1 MLIIF
6 IAPAFIVLFVFI
18 IYPVFETIRLS
29 FYDKIGREF
38 LGWSNYAWAIK
49 DPDFRRSILNNFGW
63 LLIVPTLSTF
73 FGLVIAN
80 LADRIWW
87 GTIAKS
93 IIFMPMAIS
102 FVGAGVIWK
111 FIYDYRGPEQEQ
123 IGLLNAI
130 VVAFGFEPQAWLTI
144 PIWNNLF
151 LMAIMIWI
159 QTGLALVI
167 FSAALRSIPS
177 ETLDAARI
185 DGASELKIFWSIIIP
200 YLQQTILVIWTII
213 TILVLKVFDIIY
225 AMTNGQWQTEV
236 LANLMYDWM
245 FRGGGDSGRG
255 SVLAFCIMIGVIPIL
270 GMELISAQK
279 RAENMIKKL
288 SISSIFAQLLLLI
301 FVFVWIAPTFG
312 LFISSLRDKDVLAIS
327 GWWTSFTTTDVNE
340 IYRTKGMEAQ
350 IEEDGYFIIK
360 DKVFEEGSGKIISRF
375 GITSKNIDEFE
386 VGEIAVFK
394 DGSEISI
401 DEDRKLL
408 LEIKRKIY

>member
-1 MLIIF
+1 MNIISLISTVLAGIFFFIIYFRLFNFILDYTIKYKIINHRYENSIRSIIF
-6 IAPAFIVLFVFI
+6 IAPAFLVLFTFI
-18 IYPVFETIRLS
+18 LFPVFETIRLS
-29 FYDKIGREF
+29 FYDKFGREF
-38 LGWSNYAWAIK
+38 IGFDNYLWAIK
-49 DPDFRRSILNNFGW
+49 DTEFRRSILNNLGW

-80 LADRIWW
+80 LTDRIWW

-111 FIYDYRGPEQEQ
+111 FIYDYRGVDDQQ

-130 VVAFGFEPQAWLTI
+130 VVSFGLEPQAWLTI

-167 FSAALRSIPS
+167 FSAALRGIPK
-177 ETLDAARI
+177 ETLEAARI
-185 DGASELKIFWSIIIP
+185 DGASEFRIFWSIIIP
-200 YLQQTILVIWTII
+200 FLEQTILVIWTII

-270 GMELISAQK
+270 AWNLY
-279 RAENMIKKL
+279 RH
-288 SISSIFAQLLLLI
+288 
-301 FVFVWIAPTFG
+301 
-312 LFISSLRDKDVLAIS
+312 R
-327 GWWTSFTTTDVNE
+327 NE
-340 IYRTKGMEAQ
+340 QST
-350 IEEDGYFIIK
+350 
-360 DKVFEEGSGKIISRF
+360 
-375 GITSKNIDEFE
+375 
-386 VGEIAVFK
+386 
-394 DGSEISI
+394 
-401 DEDRKLL
+401 
-408 LEIKRKIY
+408 

>member
-1 MLIIF
+1 MTIFSIALTVLLGIVAFVLFFHVSNFLLDYFGKRSSKIFKLENSIRVIIF

-270 GMELISAQK
+270 GWNLYQH
-279 RAENMIKKL
+279 KKE
-288 SISSIFAQLLLLI
+288 Q
-301 FVFVWIAPTFG
+301 
-312 LFISSLRDKDVLAIS
+312 
-327 GWWTSFTTTDVNE
+327 
-340 IYRTKGMEAQ
+340 
-350 IEEDGYFIIK
+350 
-360 DKVFEEGSGKIISRF
+360 
-375 GITSKNIDEFE
+375 NI
-386 VGEIAVFK
+386 
-394 DGSEISI
+394 
-401 DEDRKLL
+401 
-408 LEIKRKIY
+408 

>member
-1 MLIIF
+1 MSIFSLAITVLMGILVFVLFFHLSNSLLDYFGRKYQRAYIYERSLRAIIF
-6 IAPAFIVLFVFI
+6 IAPAFIVLFIFI

-38 LGWSNYAWAIK
+38 IGLYNYAWAIK
-49 DPDFRRSILNNFGW
+49 DPDFKRSILNNFGW

-80 LADRIWW
+80 LADRVWW

-111 FIYDYRGPEQEQ
+111 FIYDYRGPGDEQ

-130 VVAFGFEPQAWLTI
+130 TVSLGFEPQAWLTI
-144 PIWNNLF
+144 PLWNNLF
-151 LMAIMIWI
+151 LMAIMIWV

-167 FSAALRSIPS
+167 FSAALRSIPN

-255 SVLAFCIMIGVIPIL
+255 SVLAICIMIGVIPIL
-270 GMELISAQK
+270 GWNLYQHRREQK
-279 RAENMIKKL
+279 L
-288 SISSIFAQLLLLI
+288 
-301 FVFVWIAPTFG
+301 
-312 LFISSLRDKDVLAIS
+312 
-327 GWWTSFTTTDVNE
+327 
-340 IYRTKGMEAQ
+340 
-350 IEEDGYFIIK
+350 
-360 DKVFEEGSGKIISRF
+360 
-375 GITSKNIDEFE
+375 
-386 VGEIAVFK
+386 
-394 DGSEISI
+394 
-401 DEDRKLL
+401 
-408 LEIKRKIY
+408 

>member
-1 MLIIF
+1 MNIISLISTVLAGIFFFIIYFRLFNFILDYIIKYKIIGHGYENSIRSIIF
-6 IAPAFIVLFVFI
+6 IAPAFLVLFTFI
-18 IYPVFETIRLS
+18 LFPVFETIRLS
-29 FYDKIGREF
+29 FYDKFGREF
-38 LGWSNYAWAIK
+38 IGFDNYLWAIK
-49 DPDFRRSILNNFGW
+49 DTEFRRSILNNLGW

-80 LADRIWW
+80 LTDRIWW

-111 FIYDYRGPEQEQ
+111 FIYDYRGVDDQQ

-130 VVAFGFEPQAWLTI
+130 VVSFGLEPQAWLTI

-167 FSAALRSIPS
+167 FSAALRGIPK
-177 ETLDAARI
+177 ETLEAARI
-185 DGASELKIFWSIIIP
+185 DGASEFRIFWSIIIP
-200 YLQQTILVIWTII
+200 FLEQTILVIWTII

-255 SVLAFCIMIGVIPIL
+255 SVLAIVIMIGVIPIL
-270 GMELISAQK
+270 AWNLYKHRQEQK
-279 RAENMIKKL
+279 I
-288 SISSIFAQLLLLI
+288 
-301 FVFVWIAPTFG
+301 
-312 LFISSLRDKDVLAIS
+312 
-327 GWWTSFTTTDVNE
+327 
-340 IYRTKGMEAQ
+340 
-350 IEEDGYFIIK
+350 
-360 DKVFEEGSGKIISRF
+360 
-375 GITSKNIDEFE
+375 
-386 VGEIAVFK
+386 
-394 DGSEISI
+394 
-401 DEDRKLL
+401 
-408 LEIKRKIY
+408 

>member
-1 MLIIF
+1 MNIISLISTVLAGIFFFIIYFRLFNSILDYIIKYKIISHRYENSIRSIIF
-6 IAPAFIVLFVFI
+6 IAPAFLVLFTFI
-18 IYPVFETIRLS
+18 LFPVFETIRLS
-29 FYDKIGREF
+29 FYDKFGREF
-38 LGWSNYAWAIK
+38 IGFDNYLWAIK
-49 DPDFRRSILNNFGW
+49 DNEFRRSILNNLGW

-80 LADRIWW
+80 LTDRIWW

-111 FIYDYRGPEQEQ
+111 FIYDYRGVDDQQ

-130 VVAFGFEPQAWLTI
+130 VVSFGLEPEAWLTI

-167 FSAALRSIPS
+167 FSAALRGIPK
-177 ETLDAARI
+177 ETLEAARI
-185 DGASELKIFWSIIIP
+185 DGASEFRIFWSIIIP
-200 YLQQTILVIWTII
+200 FLEQTILVIWTII

-270 GMELISAQK
+270 AWNLY
-279 RAENMIKKL
+279 RH
-288 SISSIFAQLLLLI
+288 
-301 FVFVWIAPTFG
+301 
-312 LFISSLRDKDVLAIS
+312 R
-327 GWWTSFTTTDVNE
+327 NE
-340 IYRTKGMEAQ
+340 QST
-350 IEEDGYFIIK
+350 
-360 DKVFEEGSGKIISRF
+360 
-375 GITSKNIDEFE
+375 
-386 VGEIAVFK
+386 
-394 DGSEISI
+394 
-401 DEDRKLL
+401 
-408 LEIKRKIY
+408 

>member
-1 MLIIF
+1 MNIFSLAFIVLVGILFFVLFFHFSNFVLDYYEKKSKSSFTFENSIRVIIF
-6 IAPAFIVLFVFI
+6 ITPAFIVLFVFI

-29 FYDKIGREF
+29 FFDKVGREF
-38 LGWSNYAWAIK
+38 VGWHNYSWAIK
-49 DPDFRRSILNNFGW
+49 DPDFRRSILNNLGW

-111 FIYDYRGPEQEQ
+111 FIYDYRGPGDDQ

-130 VVAFGFEPQAWLTI
+130 TVALGFEPQAWLTI
-144 PIWNNLF
+144 SIWNNLF

-167 FSAALRSIPS
+167 FSAALRSIPN

-270 GMELISAQK
+270 AWNLYQHRK
-279 RAENMIKKL
+279 DQ
-288 SISSIFAQLLLLI
+288 QL
-301 FVFVWIAPTFG
+301 
-312 LFISSLRDKDVLAIS
+312 
-327 GWWTSFTTTDVNE
+327 
-340 IYRTKGMEAQ
+340 
-350 IEEDGYFIIK
+350 
-360 DKVFEEGSGKIISRF
+360 
-375 GITSKNIDEFE
+375 
-386 VGEIAVFK
+386 
-394 DGSEISI
+394 
-401 DEDRKLL
+401 
-408 LEIKRKIY
+408 

>member
-1 MLIIF
+1 MNIISLISTVLAGIFFFIIYFRLFNFILDYIIKYNIISHRYENSIRSIIF
-6 IAPAFIVLFVFI
+6 IAPAFLVLFTFI
-18 IYPVFETIRLS
+18 LFPVFETIRLS
-29 FYDKIGREF
+29 FYDKFGREF
-38 LGWSNYAWAIK
+38 IGLDNYLWAIK
-49 DPDFRRSILNNFGW
+49 DNEFRRSILNNLGW

-80 LADRIWW
+80 LTDRIWW

-111 FIYDYRGPEQEQ
+111 FIYDYRGVDDQQ

-130 VVAFGFEPQAWLTI
+130 VVSFGLEPQAWLTI

-167 FSAALRSIPS
+167 FSAALRGIPK
-177 ETLDAARI
+177 ETLEAARI
-185 DGASELKIFWSIIIP
+185 DGASEFRIFWSIIIP
-200 YLQQTILVIWTII
+200 FLEQTILVIWTII

-270 GMELISAQK
+270 AWNLY
-279 RAENMIKKL
+279 RH
-288 SISSIFAQLLLLI
+288 
-301 FVFVWIAPTFG
+301 
-312 LFISSLRDKDVLAIS
+312 R
-327 GWWTSFTTTDVNE
+327 NE
-340 IYRTKGMEAQ
+340 QST
-350 IEEDGYFIIK
+350 
-360 DKVFEEGSGKIISRF
+360 
-375 GITSKNIDEFE
+375 
-386 VGEIAVFK
+386 
-394 DGSEISI
+394 
-401 DEDRKLL
+401 
-408 LEIKRKIY
+408 

>member
-1 MLIIF
+1 MNIISLISTVLAGIFFFIIYFQLFNFILDYIIKYKIISHRYENSIRSIIF
-6 IAPAFIVLFVFI
+6 IAPAFLVLFTFI
-18 IYPVFETIRLS
+18 LFPVFETIRLS
-29 FYDKIGREF
+29 FYDKFGREF
-38 LGWSNYAWAIK
+38 IGFDNYLWAIK
-49 DPDFRRSILNNFGW
+49 DNEFRRSILNNLGW

-80 LADRIWW
+80 LTDRIWW

-111 FIYDYRGPEQEQ
+111 FIYDYRGVDDQQ

-130 VVAFGFEPQAWLTI
+130 VVSFGLEPQAWLTI

-167 FSAALRSIPS
+167 FSAALRGIPK
-177 ETLDAARI
+177 ETLEAARI
-185 DGASELKIFWSIIIP
+185 DGASEFRIFWSIIIP
-200 YLQQTILVIWTII
+200 FLEQTILVIWTII

-270 GMELISAQK
+270 AWNLY
-279 RAENMIKKL
+279 RH
-288 SISSIFAQLLLLI
+288 
-301 FVFVWIAPTFG
+301 
-312 LFISSLRDKDVLAIS
+312 R
-327 GWWTSFTTTDVNE
+327 NE
-340 IYRTKGMEAQ
+340 QST
-350 IEEDGYFIIK
+350 
-360 DKVFEEGSGKIISRF
+360 
-375 GITSKNIDEFE
+375 
-386 VGEIAVFK
+386 
-394 DGSEISI
+394 
-401 DEDRKLL
+401 
-408 LEIKRKIY
+408 

>member
-1 MLIIF
+1 MNIISLISTVLAGIFFFIIYFQLFNFILDYIIKYKIIDHRYENSIRSIIF
-6 IAPAFIVLFVFI
+6 IAPAFFVLFTFI
-18 IYPVFETIRLS
+18 LFPVFETIRLS
-29 FYDKIGREF
+29 FYDKFGREF
-38 LGWSNYAWAIK
+38 IGFDNYLWAIK
-49 DPDFRRSILNNFGW
+49 DNEFRRSILNNLGW

-80 LADRIWW
+80 LTDRIWW

-111 FIYDYRGPEQEQ
+111 FIYDYRGVDDQQ

-130 VVAFGFEPQAWLTI
+130 VVSFGLEPQAWLTI

-167 FSAALRSIPS
+167 FSAALRGIPK
-177 ETLDAARI
+177 ETLEAARI
-185 DGASELKIFWSIIIP
+185 DGASEFRIFWSIIIP
-200 YLQQTILVIWTII
+200 FLEQTILVIWTII

-270 GMELISAQK
+270 AWNLY
-279 RAENMIKKL
+279 RH
-288 SISSIFAQLLLLI
+288 
-301 FVFVWIAPTFG
+301 
-312 LFISSLRDKDVLAIS
+312 R
-327 GWWTSFTTTDVNE
+327 NE
-340 IYRTKGMEAQ
+340 QST
-350 IEEDGYFIIK
+350 
-360 DKVFEEGSGKIISRF
+360 
-375 GITSKNIDEFE
+375 
-386 VGEIAVFK
+386 
-394 DGSEISI
+394 
-401 DEDRKLL
+401 
-408 LEIKRKIY
+408 

>member
-1 MLIIF
+1 MNIISLISTVLAGIFFFIIYFQLFNFILDYIIKYKIISHRYENSIRSIIF
-6 IAPAFIVLFVFI
+6 IAPAFLVLFTFI
-18 IYPVFETIRLS
+18 LFPVFETIRLS
-29 FYDKIGREF
+29 FYDKFGREF
-38 LGWSNYAWAIK
+38 IGLDNYLWAIK
-49 DPDFRRSILNNFGW
+49 DTEFRRSILNNLGW

-80 LADRIWW
+80 LTDRIWW

-111 FIYDYRGPEQEQ
+111 FIYDYRGVDDQQ

-130 VVAFGFEPQAWLTI
+130 VVSFGLEPQAWLTI

-167 FSAALRSIPS
+167 FSAALRGIPK
-177 ETLDAARI
+177 ETLEAARI
-185 DGASELKIFWSIIIP
+185 DGASEFRIFWSIIIP
-200 YLQQTILVIWTII
+200 FLEQTILVIWTII

-270 GMELISAQK
+270 AWNLY
-279 RAENMIKKL
+279 RH
-288 SISSIFAQLLLLI
+288 
-301 FVFVWIAPTFG
+301 
-312 LFISSLRDKDVLAIS
+312 R
-327 GWWTSFTTTDVNE
+327 NE
-340 IYRTKGMEAQ
+340 QST
-350 IEEDGYFIIK
+350 
-360 DKVFEEGSGKIISRF
+360 
-375 GITSKNIDEFE
+375 
-386 VGEIAVFK
+386 
-394 DGSEISI
+394 
-401 DEDRKLL
+401 
-408 LEIKRKIY
+408 

>member
-1 MLIIF
+1 MSMFSLALTVLIGILFFVMFFHLSNFLLDFYQIKKSKTLTYENSIRAVIF

-18 IYPVFETIRLS
+18 IFPVFETIRLS
-29 FYDKIGREF
+29 FFDKRGEAFVGIYNF
-38 LGWSNYAWAIK
+38 AWAIK

-80 LADRIWW
+80 LADRVWW

-111 FIYDYRGPEQEQ
+111 FIYDYRGPGDEQ

-130 VVAFGFEPQAWLTI
+130 TVALGFEPQAWLTI
-144 PIWNNLF
+144 PLWNNLF
-151 LMAIMIWI
+151 LMAIMVWI

-167 FSAALRSIPS
+167 FSAALRSIPN

-255 SVLAFCIMIGVIPIL
+255 SVLAICIMIGVIPIL
-270 GMELISAQK
+270 GWNLYQHRKEQK
-279 RAENMIKKL
+279 L
-288 SISSIFAQLLLLI
+288 
-301 FVFVWIAPTFG
+301 
-312 LFISSLRDKDVLAIS
+312 
-327 GWWTSFTTTDVNE
+327 
-340 IYRTKGMEAQ
+340 
-350 IEEDGYFIIK
+350 
-360 DKVFEEGSGKIISRF
+360 
-375 GITSKNIDEFE
+375 
-386 VGEIAVFK
+386 
-394 DGSEISI
+394 
-401 DEDRKLL
+401 
-408 LEIKRKIY
+408 

>member
-1 MLIIF
+1 MNIISLISTVLAGIFFFVIYFRLFNFILDYIIKYKIISHRYENSIRSIIF
-6 IAPAFIVLFVFI
+6 IAPAFLVLFTFI
-18 IYPVFETIRLS
+18 LFPVFETIRLS
-29 FYDKIGREF
+29 FYDKFGREF
-38 LGWSNYAWAIK
+38 IGFDNYLWAIK
-49 DPDFRRSILNNFGW
+49 DNEFRRSILNNLGW

-80 LADRIWW
+80 LTDRIWW

-111 FIYDYRGPEQEQ
+111 FIYDYRGVDDQQ

-130 VVAFGFEPQAWLTI
+130 VVSFGLEPQAWLTI

-167 FSAALRSIPS
+167 FSAALRGIPK
-177 ETLDAARI
+177 ETLEAARI
-185 DGASELKIFWSIIIP
+185 DGASEFRIFWSIIIP
-200 YLQQTILVIWTII
+200 FLEQTILVIWTII

-270 GMELISAQK
+270 AWNLY
-279 RAENMIKKL
+279 RH
-288 SISSIFAQLLLLI
+288 
-301 FVFVWIAPTFG
+301 
-312 LFISSLRDKDVLAIS
+312 R
-327 GWWTSFTTTDVNE
+327 NE
-340 IYRTKGMEAQ
+340 QST
-350 IEEDGYFIIK
+350 
-360 DKVFEEGSGKIISRF
+360 
-375 GITSKNIDEFE
+375 
-386 VGEIAVFK
+386 
-394 DGSEISI
+394 
-401 DEDRKLL
+401 
-408 LEIKRKIY
+408 